1 MSESAAS
8 QRLASVQSHLQ
19 VAACASQEEP
29 RKKTPVES
37 MAEEREKATFDSREM
52 TYFLDGGEKFTKMRE
67 RFMMELERDPTF
79 RMYDMYD
86 VTKDEIRVRTM
97 EKFRTI
103 VHYVSAEPVPIFT
116 MRMQTISLIDP
127 GFWTRFGVHYGLFF
141 GALRGSATSAQF
153 SHWVSKGALA
163 LNGMVGCFAMTELG
177 HGSNVAGLETTAT
190 FDEAADQFVIHTPSV
205 TATKWWIG
213 GAAHTATHC
222 VVFAQL
228 MVRGKRYG
236 TKSFVVQLR
245 DTRTYTLMPGVN
257 IGDIGK
263 KMGRD
268 GIDNGWIQFT
278 NVRIPRTNMLMKHTK
293 VSRAGEVKEPPMA
306 QLTYGA
312 LIQGRVAMVVDSGNI
327 AKKAVTIAG
336 RYAAVRR
343 QFQSNPHDVQ
353 ETKLIDYAIHQY
365 RLMPLLAMAYA
376 FHFTGVETQKLYD
389 NLMDKL
395 ESTQPDD
402 AGLQDTLATLRETHA
417 TSAGLKA
424 FCTWST
430 LSAIEACRQT
440 LGGHGYSAYTGL
452 ATTYNDFAVH
462 CTWEGD
468 NTILT
473 LQSGRYLVSCYREA
487 LAGKVQPEGVDYLNH
502 LDTLLIQGCA
512 VKTNE
517 EILSFDIIQ
526 QAWGVVTANVVKKAG
541 DDFADSL
548 KQGMSPEAAYE
559 ECSQARLA
567 AAKIHSFGYVFR
579 RFAQAVNKAPEG
591 LRAVLTKVCL
601 LYGLYSIEQ
610 NSGFFLQ
617 YRYFTPSQMDYVR
630 AQVNVLCR
638 DVRQEYIPLIDA
650 FNYSDYMINSPFGAY
665 DGNVYEK
672 YFEQVKRQNPVG
684 QPHPYLPL
692 IQSLLRRDIEDDE
705 PLEED
710 EEDDE

>member
-1 MSESAAS
+1 MSESAS
-8 QRLASVQSHLQ
+8 QRLAFVQNHLQ
-19 VAACASQEEP
+19 MAACGAEEP
-29 RKKTPVES
+29 KKKTPVES
-37 MAEEREKATFDSREM
+37 MTEEREKATFDIREM
-52 TYFLDGGEKFTKMRE
+52 TYFLDGGEKNTKIRE
-67 RFMMELERDPTF
+67 KFMMELERDPTF

-141 GALRGSATSAQF
+141 GALRGSATSSQF

-190 FDEAADQFVIHTPSV
+190 FDEAADQFVIHTPTV

-228 MVRGKRYG
+228 IVRGKRYG

-245 DTRTYTLMPGVN
+245 DTHTYTLMPGVN

-343 QFQSNPHDVQ
+343 QFSSSPHDVQ

-389 NLMDKL
+389 HLMDKL
-395 ESTQPDD
+395 ESTQPND
-402 AGLQDTLATLRETHA
+402 ASMQEVLDTLKETHA

-430 LSAIEACRQT
+430 LNAIEACRQT

-487 LAGKVQPEGVDYLNH
+487 LAGKAQPEGVSYLNN
-502 LDTLLIQGCA
+502 LDSLLNLGCS
-512 VKTNE
+512 VKSNE
-517 EILSFDIIQ
+517 GILNFDIIQ
-526 QAWGVVTANVVKKAG
+526 EAWNVVTANVVKKAG
-541 DDFADSL
+541 DDFENSI
-548 KQGMSPEAAYE
+548 KQGLSPEAAYE

-567 AAKIHSFGYVFR
+567 AAKIHSFGYIFR
-579 RFAQAVNKAPEG
+579 RFAQAVKSAPEG
-591 LRAVLTKVCL
+591 LRPILTKVCF

-630 AQVNVLCR
+630 AQVNVYCR
-638 DVRQEYIPLIDA
+638 EVRQEYIPLIDA
-650 FNYSDYMINSPFGAY
+650 FNYSDYMINSPLGVY

-672 YFEQVKRQNPVG
+672 YFDQVKRQNPVG
-684 QPHPYLPL
+684 GEHPYLPL
-692 IQSLLRRDIEDDE
+692 IQSLLRRNIEDDE
-705 PLEED
+705 PLEDDEED
-710 EEDDE
+710 EE

>member
-1 MSESAAS
+1 
-8 QRLASVQSHLQ
+8 
-19 VAACASQEEP
+19 
-29 RKKTPVES
+29 
-37 MAEEREKATFDSREM
+37 
-52 TYFLDGGEKFTKMRE
+52 
-67 RFMMELERDPTF
+67 
-79 RMYDMYD
+79 
-86 VTKDEIRVRTM
+86 
-97 EKFRTI
+97 
-103 VHYVSAEPVPIFT
+103 
-116 MRMQTISLIDP
+116 TISLIDP

-141 GALRGSATSAQF
+141 GALRGSATSSQF

-190 FDEAADQFVIHTPSV
+190 FDEAADQFIIHTPTV

-228 MVRGKRYG
+228 IVRGKRYG

-245 DTRTYTLMPGVN
+245 DTHTYTLMPGVN

-278 NVRIPRTNMLMKHTK
+278 NVRVPRMNMLMKHTK

-343 QFQSNPHDVQ
+343 QFSSSPHDIQ

-389 NLMDKL
+389 HLMDKL
-395 ESTQPDD
+395 ESTQPND
-402 AGLQDTLATLRETHA
+402 ASMQEVLDTLKETHA

-430 LSAIEACRQT
+430 LNAIEACRQT

-487 LAGKVQPEGVDYLNH
+487 LAGKAQPEGVSYLNN
-502 LDTLLIQGCA
+502 LDSLLNLGCG
-512 VKTNE
+512 VKSNE
-517 EILSFDIIQ
+517 GILNFDIIQ
-526 QAWGVVTANVVKKAG
+526 EAWNVVTANVVKKAG
-541 DDFADSL
+541 DDFENSI
-548 KQGMSPEAAYE
+548 KQGLSPEAAYE
-559 ECSQARLA
+559 ECSQA
-567 AAKIHSFGYVFR
+567 
-579 RFAQAVNKAPEG
+579 
-591 LRAVLTKVCL
+591 
-601 LYGLYSIEQ
+601 
-610 NSGFFLQ
+610 
-617 YRYFTPSQMDYVR
+617 
-630 AQVNVLCR
+630 
-638 DVRQEYIPLIDA
+638 
-650 FNYSDYMINSPFGAY
+650 
-665 DGNVYEK
+665 
-672 YFEQVKRQNPVG
+672 
-684 QPHPYLPL
+684 
-692 IQSLLRRDIEDDE
+692 
-705 PLEED
+705 
-710 EEDDE
+710 

>member
-1 MSESAAS
+1 
-8 QRLASVQSHLQ
+8 
-19 VAACASQEEP
+19 
-29 RKKTPVES
+29 
-37 MAEEREKATFDSREM
+37 
-52 TYFLDGGEKFTKMRE
+52 
-67 RFMMELERDPTF
+67 
-79 RMYDMYD
+79 
-86 VTKDEIRVRTM
+86 
-97 EKFRTI
+97 
-103 VHYVSAEPVPIFT
+103 

-127 GFWTRFGVHYGLFF
+127 GFWTRFGVHFGLFF
-141 GALRGSATSAQF
+141 GALRGSATSSQF

-163 LNGMVGCFAMTELG
+163 LNGMIGCFAMTELG

-190 FDEAADQFVIHTPSV
+190 FDEASDQFLIHTPTI

-213 GAAHTATHC
+213 GAAHTATHT

-228 MVRGKRYG
+228 IIRGKRYG

-245 DTRTYTLMPGVN
+245 DPKTYTLMPGIN

-293 VSRAGEVKEPPMA
+293 VSRSGDVKEPPMA
-306 QLTYGA
+306 QFTYGA

-327 AKKAVTIAG
+327 SKKAVTIAG

-343 QFQSNPHDVQ
+343 QFSSSPHDVQ

-365 RLMPLLAMAYA
+365 RLMPLLAQAYA
-376 FHFTGVETQKLYD
+376 FHFTGVETNKLYD
-389 NLMDKL
+389 DLMDQL
-395 ESTQPDD
+395 EGSQPDD
-402 AGLQDTLATLRETHA
+402 AGLQDVIETLKETHA

-430 LSAIEACRQT
+430 LNAIEACRQT

-452 ATTYNDFAVH
+452 ASTYNDFAVH

-473 LQSGRYLVSCYREA
+473 LQSGRYLVNCYREA
-487 LAGKVQPEGVDYLNH
+487 LAGKTQPEGVSYLNH
-502 LDTLLIQGCA
+502 MDSLLNQGCA
-512 VKTNE
+512 VKNNE
-517 EILSFDIIQ
+517 EILTFDIIQ

-541 DDFADSL
+541 DDFEACL
-548 KQGMSPEAAYE
+548 KQGMNPEGAYE

-579 RFAQAVNKAPEG
+579 RFADAVKNAPEG
-591 LRAVLTKVCL
+591 LKAVLTKVCL

-610 NSGFFLQ
+610 NAGFFLQ

-630 AQVNVLCR
+630 AQVNVFCR
-638 DVRQEYIPLIDA
+638 EVRQEYIPLIDA
-650 FNYSDYMINSPFGAY
+650 FNYSDYMINSPLGVY

-672 YFEQVKRQNPVG
+672 YFDQVKRQNPVG
-684 QPHPYLPL
+684 REHPYLPMM
-692 IQSLLRRDIEDDE
+692 QTLLTRSIEDDE
-705 PLEED
+705 LL
-710 EEDDE
+710 EDDDDDDE

>member
-1 MSESAAS
+1 MSSDAA
-8 QRLASVQSHLQ
+8 QRLAFVQSHLQ
-19 VAACASQEEP
+19 VAACANKEEP
-29 RKKTPVES
+29 KKKTPQES
-37 MAEEREKATFDSREM
+37 MSEEREKATFDVREL
-52 TYFLDGGEKFTKMRE
+52 TYFLDGGEKFTKIRE
-67 RFMMELERDPTF
+67 KFMMELERDPTF

-86 VTKDEIRVRTM
+86 VTKDQIRERTM

-103 VHYVSAEPVPIFT
+103 VHYVSAEPLPIFT

-141 GALRGSATSAQF
+141 GALRGSATSSQF

-190 FDEAADQFVIHTPSV
+190 FDEASDQFIIHTPTI

-213 GAAHTATHC
+213 GAAHTATHT

-228 MVRGKRYG
+228 IVRGKRYG
-236 TKSFVVQLR
+236 TKSFIVQLR
-245 DTRTYTLMPGVN
+245 DTRTYVLMPGIN

-343 QFQSNPHDVQ
+343 QFQSSPHDVQ

-365 RLMPLLAMAYA
+365 RLMPLLAQAYA

-395 ESTQPDD
+395 ESTKPGD
-402 AGLQDTLATLRETHA
+402 ASMQDTLDTLKETHA

-430 LSAIEACRQT
+430 LNAIEACRQT

-487 LAGKVQPEGVDYLNH
+487 LAGKAQPEGVSYLNH
-502 LDTLLIQGCA
+502 LDTLLNLGCGA
-512 VKTNE
+512 KTNE
-517 EILSFDIIQ
+517 DILNFDIIQ
-526 QAWGVVTANVVKKAG
+526 EAWGVVTANVVKKAG
-541 DDFADSL
+541 DDFDVSL
-548 KQGMSPEAAYE
+548 KAGMSPEAAYE

-567 AAKIHSFGYVFR
+567 AAKIHSFGYIFR
-579 RFAQAVNKAPEG
+579 RFAQAVKAAPEG
-591 LRAVLTKVCL
+591 LRPILTKVCF

-610 NSGFFLQ
+610 NAGFFLQ
-617 YRYFTPSQMDYVR
+617 YRYFTPSQMDFVR
-630 AQVNVLCR
+630 SQVNVFCR
-638 DVRQEYIPLIDA
+638 EVRQEYIPLIDA
-650 FNYSDYMINSPFGAY
+650 FNYSDYMINSPLGVY

-672 YFEQVKRQNPVG
+672 YFDQVKRQNPVG
-684 QPHPYLPL
+684 GEHPYLPL

-705 PLEED
+705 PLEDDEED
-710 EEDDE
+710 EE

>member
-1 MSESAAS
+1 MSESAS
-8 QRLASVQSHLQ
+8 QRLAFVQNHLQ
-19 VAACASQEEP
+19 MAACAAEEP

-37 MAEEREKATFDSREM
+37 MTEEREKATFDVREM
-52 TYFLDGGEKFTKMRE
+52 TYFLDGGEKNTKIRE
-67 RFMMELERDPTF
+67 KFMMELERDPTF

-141 GALRGSATSAQF
+141 GALRGSATSSQF

-190 FDEAADQFVIHTPSV
+190 FDEAADQFVIHTPTV

-228 MVRGKRYG
+228 IVRGKRYG

-245 DTRTYTLMPGVN
+245 DTHTYTLMPGVN

-343 QFQSNPHDVQ
+343 QFSSSPHDVQ

-389 NLMDKL
+389 HLMDKL
-395 ESTQPDD
+395 ESTQPND
-402 AGLQDTLATLRETHA
+402 ASMQEVLDTLKETHA

-430 LSAIEACRQT
+430 LNAIEACRQT

-487 LAGKVQPEGVDYLNH
+487 LAGKAQPEGVSYLNN
-502 LDTLLIQGCA
+502 LDSLLNLGCG
-512 VKTNE
+512 VKSNE
-517 EILSFDIIQ
+517 GILNFDIIQ
-526 QAWGVVTANVVKKAG
+526 EAWNVVTANVVKKAG
-541 DDFADSL
+541 DDFENSI
-548 KQGMSPEAAYE
+548 KQGLSPEAAYE

-567 AAKIHSFGYVFR
+567 AAKIHSFGYIFR
-579 RFAQAVNKAPEG
+579 RFAQAVKSAPEG
-591 LRAVLTKVCL
+591 LRPILAKVCF

-630 AQVNVLCR
+630 AQVNVYCR
-638 DVRQEYIPLIDA
+638 EVRQEYIPLIDA
-650 FNYSDYMINSPFGAY
+650 FNYSDYMINSPLGVY

-672 YFEQVKRQNPVG
+672 YFDQVKRQNPVG
-684 QPHPYLPL
+684 GEHPYLPL
-692 IQSLLRRDIEDDE
+692 IQSLLRRNIEDDE
-705 PLEED
+705 PLEDDEED
-710 EEDDE
+710 EE

>member
-1 MSESAAS
+1 MSSDAA
-8 QRLASVQSHLQ
+8 QRLAFVQSHLQ
-19 VAACASQEEP
+19 VAACANKEEP
-29 RKKTPVES
+29 KKKTPQES
-37 MAEEREKATFDSREM
+37 MSEEREKATFDVREL
-52 TYFLDGGEKFTKMRE
+52 TYFLDGGEKFTKIRE
-67 RFMMELERDPTF
+67 KFMMELERDPTF

-86 VTKDEIRVRTM
+86 VTKDQIRERTM

-190 FDEAADQFVIHTPSV
+190 FDEASDQFIIHTPTI

-213 GAAHTATHC
+213 GAAHTATHT

-228 MVRGKRYG
+228 IVRGKRYG

-245 DTRTYTLMPGVN
+245 DTRTYTLMPGIN

-343 QFQSNPHDVQ
+343 QFQSSPHD
-353 ETKLIDYAIHQY
+353 
-365 RLMPLLAMAYA
+365 AYA

-395 ESTQPDD
+395 ESTQPGD
-402 AGLQDTLATLRETHA
+402 ASMQDTLDTLKETHA

-430 LSAIEACRQT
+430 LNAIEACRQT

-487 LAGKVQPEGVDYLNH
+487 LAGKAQPEGVSYLNH
-502 LDTLLIQGCA
+502 LDTLLNLGCGA
-512 VKTNE
+512 KTNE
-517 EILSFDIIQ
+517 DILNFDIIQ
-526 QAWGVVTANVVKKAG
+526 EAWGVVTANVVKKAG
-541 DDFADSL
+541 DDFEVSL
-548 KQGMSPEAAYE
+548 KAGMSPEAAYE

-567 AAKIHSFGYVFR
+567 AAKIHSFGYIFR
-579 RFAQAVNKAPEG
+579 RFAQAVKSAPEG
-591 LRAVLTKVCL
+591 LRPILTKVCF

-610 NSGFFLQ
+610 NAGFFLQ
-617 YRYFTPSQMDYVR
+617 YRYFTPSQMDFVR
-630 AQVNVLCR
+630 AQVNVFCR
-638 DVRQEYIPLIDA
+638 EVRQEYIPLIDA
-650 FNYSDYMINSPFGAY
+650 FNYSDYMINSPLGVY

-672 YFEQVKRQNPVG
+672 YFDQVKRQNPVG
-684 QPHPYLPL
+684 GEHPYLPL

-705 PLEED
+705 PLEDDEED
-710 EEDDE
+710 EE

>member
-1 MSESAAS
+1 MSESS
-8 QRLASVQSHLQ
+8 QRLGSVWNHLQ
-19 VAACASQEEP
+19 VAPCAAEEDP
-29 RKKTPVES
+29 KVKSPIES
-37 MAEEREKATFDSREM
+37 MSEERQKVTFNVREL
-52 TYFLDGGEKFTKMRE
+52 TYFLDGGEKFTKIRE
-67 RFMMELERDPTF
+67 KFMMELERDPTF
-79 RMYDMYD
+79 RMHDIYDL
-86 VTKDEIRVRTM
+86 TKDEIRERTL

-103 VHYVSAEPVPIFT
+103 VHYVSSEPVPIFT
-116 MRMQTISLIDP
+116 LRMQTISLIDP

-141 GALRGSATSAQF
+141 GALRGSATSSQF
-153 SHWVSKGALA
+153 SHWVATKGALA
-163 LNGMVGCFAMTELG
+163 MNGMVGCFAMTELG

-190 FDEAADQFVIHTPSV
+190 FDEASDQFIIHTPSI

-228 MVRGKRYG
+228 IVRGKRYG
-236 TKSFVVQLR
+236 VKSFVVQLR
-245 DTRTYTLMPGVN
+245 DTHTYTLMPGVN

-293 VSRAGEVKEPPMA
+293 VSRAGDVKEPPMA

-312 LIQGRVAMVVDSGNI
+312 LIQGRVAMVVDSGNV
-327 AKKAVTIAG
+327 AKKAVAIAG

-343 QFQSNPHDVQ
+343 QFSSNPHDAQ

-376 FHFTGVETQKLYD
+376 FHFTGVETNKLYEE
-389 NLMDKL
+389 LMDKL

-402 AGLQDTLATLRETHA
+402 PTMGEVIETLKETHA

-424 FCTWST
+424 FCTWGT
-430 LSAIEACRQT
+430 LNAIEACRQT

-473 LQSGRYLVSCYREA
+473 LQLGRYL
-487 LAGKVQPEGVDYLNH
+487 
-502 LDTLLIQGCA
+502 GCA
-512 VKTNE
+512 VKSNE
-517 EILSFDIIQ
+517 GILSFDVIQ
-526 QAWGVVTANVVKKAG
+526 EAWGVVTANVVKKAG
-541 DDFADSL
+541 DDFNESL
-548 KQGMSPEAAYE
+548 KQGVSPETAYE
-559 ECSQARLA
+559 DCSQARLA

-579 RFAQAVNKAPEG
+579 RFAQAVKSAPEG
-591 LRAVLTKVCL
+591 LRPILTKVCL

-630 AQVNVLCR
+630 AQVNTLCR
-638 DVRQEYIPLIDA
+638 DVRQEYIALIDA
-650 FNYSDYMINSPFGAY
+650 FNYSDYVINSPLGVY
-665 DGNVYEK
+665 DGNIYEK

-684 QPHPYLPL
+684 RAHPYLPL
-692 IQSLLRRDIEDDE
+692 IQSLLGRNIEDDE
-705 PLEED
+705 PLED
-710 EEDDE
+710 DDDDDE

>member
-1 MSESAAS
+1 MSESAS
-8 QRLASVQSHLQ
+8 QRLAFVQNHLQ
-19 VAACASQEEP
+19 MAACAAEEP
-29 RKKTPVES
+29 KKKTPVES
-37 MAEEREKATFDSREM
+37 MTEEREKATFDIREM
-52 TYFLDGGEKFTKMRE
+52 TYFLDGGEKSTKIRE
-67 RFMMELERDPTF
+67 KFMMELERDPTF

-103 VHYVSAEPVPIFT
+103 VHYVSSEPVPIFT

-141 GALRGSATSAQF
+141 GALRGSATSSQF

-190 FDEAADQFVIHTPSV
+190 FDEAADQFIIHTPTV

-228 MVRGKRYG
+228 IVRGKRYG

-245 DTRTYTLMPGVN
+245 DTHTYTLMPGVN

-278 NVRIPRTNMLMKHTK
+278 NVRIPRMNMLMKHTK

-343 QFQSNPHDVQ
+343 QFSSSPHDIQ

-389 NLMDKL
+389 HLMDKL
-395 ESTQPDD
+395 ESTQPND
-402 AGLQDTLATLRETHA
+402 ASMQEVLDTLKETHA

-430 LSAIEACRQT
+430 LNAIEACRQT

-487 LAGKVQPEGVDYLNH
+487 LAGKAQPEGVSYLNN
-502 LDTLLIQGCA
+502 LDSLLNLGCG
-512 VKTNE
+512 VKSNE
-517 EILSFDIIQ
+517 GILNFDIIQ
-526 QAWGVVTANVVKKAG
+526 EAWNVVTANVVKKAG
-541 DDFADSL
+541 DDFENSI
-548 KQGMSPEAAYE
+548 KQGLSPEAAYE

-567 AAKIHSFGYVFR
+567 AAKIHSFGYIFR
-579 RFAQAVNKAPEG
+579 RFAQAVKSAPEG
-591 LRAVLTKVCL
+591 LRPILTKVCF
-601 LYGLYSIEQ
+601 LYGLYSVEQ

-630 AQVNVLCR
+630 AQVNVFCR
-638 DVRQEYIPLIDA
+638 EVRQEYIPLIDA
-650 FNYSDYMINSPFGAY
+650 FNYSDYMINSPLGVY

-672 YFEQVKRQNPVG
+672 YFDQVKRQNPVG
-684 QPHPYLPL
+684 GEHPYLPL
-692 IQSLLRRDIEDDE
+692 IQSLLRRNIEDDE
-705 PLEED
+705 PLEDD

>member
-8 QRLASVQSHLQ
+8 QRLAFVQNHLQ
-19 VAACASQEEP
+19 VAACANQEEP

-37 MAEEREKATFDSREM
+37 MNEEREKATFDVREL
-52 TYFLDGGEKFTKMRE
+52 TYFLDGGEKYTKIRE
-67 RFMMELERDPTF
+67 KFMMELERDPTF

-141 GALRGSATSAQF
+141 GALRGSATSSQF

-190 FDEAADQFVIHTPSV
+190 FDEASDQFIIHTPSV

-213 GAAHTATHC
+213 GAAHTATHTVC
-222 VVFAQL
+222 FAQL
-228 MVRGKRYG
+228 IVRGKRYG

-245 DTRTYTLMPGVN
+245 DTRTYTLMPGIN

-327 AKKAVTIAG
+327 GKKAVTIAG

-343 QFQSNPHDVQ
+343 QFSSSPHDVQ

-365 RLMPLLAMAYA
+365 RLMPLLAQAYA

-389 NLMDKL
+389 DLMDKL
-395 ESTQPDD
+395 ESTQPGD
-402 AGLQDTLATLRETHA
+402 ASMQDTLDTLKETHA

-430 LSAIEACRQT
+430 LNAIEACRQT

-452 ATTYNDFAVH
+452 ATMYNDFAVH

-473 LQSGRYLVSCYREA
+473 LQSGRYLISCYREA
-487 LAGKVQPEGVDYLNH
+487 LAGKTQPEGVDYLNH
-502 LDTLLIQGCA
+502 LDTLLTQGCA

-517 EILSFDIIQ
+517 EILNFDIIQ

-541 DDFADSL
+541 DDFDASL
-548 KQGMSPEAAYE
+548 KQGMNPETAYE

-579 RFAQAVNKAPEG
+579 RFAQAVKSAPEG
-591 LRAVLTKVCL
+591 LRPILAKVCF

-610 NSGFFLQ
+610 NAGFFLQ
-617 YRYFTPSQMDYVR
+617 YRYFTPSQMDFVR
-630 AQVNVLCR
+630 AQVNVYCR
-638 DVRQEYIPLIDA
+638 EVRQEYIPLIDA
-650 FNYSDYMINSPFGAY
+650 FNYSDYMINSPLGVY

-672 YFEQVKRQNPVG
+672 YFDQVKRQNPVG
-684 QPHPYLPL
+684 GPHPYLPL

-705 PLEED
+705 PLED
-710 EEDDE
+710 DDEDDE

>member
-19 VAACASQEEP
+19 VAACANKEEP

-37 MAEEREKATFDSREM
+37 MTEEREKATFDIKEL
-52 TYFLDGGEKFTKMRE
+52 TYFLDGGEKNTKIRE
-67 RFMMELERDPTF
+67 KFMMELERDPTF

-190 FDEAADQFVIHTPSV
+190 FDEASDQFIIHTPTI

-213 GAAHTATHC
+213 GAAHTATHTVC
-222 VVFAQL
+222 FAQL
-228 MVRGKRYG
+228 IVRGKRYG

-245 DTRTYTLMPGVN
+245 DTRTYTLMPGIN

-343 QFQSNPHDVQ
+343 QFQSSPHDVQ

-365 RLMPLLAMAYA
+365 RLMPILAQAYA

-389 NLMDKL
+389 KLMDKL
-395 ESTQPDD
+395 ESTQPGD
-402 AGLQDTLATLRETHA
+402 ASMQDTLDTLKETHA

-430 LSAIEACRQT
+430 LNAIEACRQT

-487 LAGKVQPEGVDYLNH
+487 LAGKAQPEGVDYLNH
-502 LDTLLIQGCA
+502 LDTLLNQGCA
-512 VKTNE
+512 AKTNE
-517 EILSFDIIQ
+517 DILDFDVIQ

-541 DDFADSL
+541 DDFEASL
-548 KQGMSPEAAYE
+548 KSGMSPEAAYE

-567 AAKIHSFGYVFR
+567 AAKIHSFGYIFR
-579 RFAQAVNKAPEG
+579 RFAQAVKSAPEG
-591 LRAVLTKVCL
+591 LRAILTKVCF

-610 NSGFFLQ
+610 NAGFFLQ

-630 AQVNVLCR
+630 AQVNVFCR
-638 DVRQEYIPLIDA
+638 EVRQEYIPLIDA
-650 FNYSDYMINSPFGAY
+650 FNYSDYMINSPLGVY

-672 YFEQVKRQNPVG
+672 YFDQVKRQNPVG
-684 QPHPYLPL
+684 GEHPYLPL

-705 PLEED
+705 PLED
-710 EEDDE
+710 DEDDEE

>member
-1 MSESAAS
+1 MSESAS
-8 QRLASVQSHLQ
+8 QRLAFVQNHLQ
-19 VAACASQEEP
+19 MAACAAEEP
-29 RKKTPVES
+29 KKKTPVES
-37 MAEEREKATFDSREM
+37 MTEEREKATFDIREM
-52 TYFLDGGEKFTKMRE
+52 TYFLDGGEKNTKIRE
-67 RFMMELERDPTF
+67 KFMMELERDPTF

-141 GALRGSATSAQF
+141 GALRGSATSSQF

-190 FDEAADQFVIHTPSV
+190 FDEAADQFIIHTPTV

-228 MVRGKRYG
+228 IVRGKRYG

-245 DTRTYTLMPGVN
+245 DTHTYTLMPGVN

-278 NVRIPRTNMLMKHTK
+278 NVRVPRMNMLMKHTK

-336 RYAAVRR
+336 RYAA
-343 QFQSNPHDVQ
+343 
-353 ETKLIDYAIHQY
+353 Y

-389 NLMDKL
+389 HLMDKL
-395 ESTQPDD
+395 ESTQPND
-402 AGLQDTLATLRETHA
+402 ASMQEVLDTLKETHA

-430 LSAIEACRQT
+430 LNAIEACRQT

-487 LAGKVQPEGVDYLNH
+487 LAGKAQPEGVSYLNN
-502 LDTLLIQGCA
+502 LDSLLNLGCG
-512 VKTNE
+512 VKSNE
-517 EILSFDIIQ
+517 GILNFDIIQ
-526 QAWGVVTANVVKKAG
+526 EAWNVVTANVVKKAG
-541 DDFADSL
+541 DDFENSI
-548 KQGMSPEAAYE
+548 KQGLSPEAAYE

-567 AAKIHSFGYVFR
+567 AAKIHSFGYIFR
-579 RFAQAVNKAPEG
+579 RFAQAVKSAPEG
-591 LRAVLTKVCL
+591 LRPILTKVCF

-630 AQVNVLCR
+630 AQVNVFCR
-638 DVRQEYIPLIDA
+638 EVRQEYIPLIDA
-650 FNYSDYMINSPFGAY
+650 FNYTDYMINSPLGVY

-672 YFEQVKRQNPVG
+672 YFDQVKRQNPVG
-684 QPHPYLPL
+684 GEHPYLPL
-692 IQSLLRRDIEDDE
+692 IQSLLRRNIEDDE
-705 PLEED
+705 PLEDD

>member
-1 MSESAAS
+1 MSESSAP
-8 QRLASVQSHLQ
+8 QRLASVQNHLQ
-19 VAACASQEEP
+19 IDACSNEEP
-29 RKKTPVES
+29 RRKTPIES
-37 MAEEREKATFDSREM
+37 MAEERVKASFNVRDL
-52 TYFLDGGEKFTKMRE
+52 TYYLDGGEKSTKIRE
-67 RFMMELERDPTF
+67 KFMMELERDPTF

-86 VTKDEIRVRTM
+86 VTKDEIRERTM

-103 VHYVSAEPVPIFT
+103 VHYVSAEPVSVFT

-177 HGSNVAGLETTAT
+177 HGSN
-190 FDEAADQFVIHTPSV
+190 
-205 TATKWWIG
+205 
-213 GAAHTATHC
+213 
-222 VVFAQL
+222 
-228 MVRGKRYG
+228 
-236 TKSFVVQLR
+236 LR

-293 VSRAGEVKEPPMA
+293 ISRAGEVKEPPMA

-343 QFQSNPHDVQ
+343 QFSSNPHDVQ

-365 RLMPLLAMAYA
+365 RLMPILAMAYA

-389 NLMDKL
+389 TLMDKL

-402 AGLQDTLATLRETHA
+402 AGLQDTLETLKETHA

-430 LSAIEACRQT
+430 LNAIEACRQT

-473 LQSGRYLVSCYREA
+473 LQLGRYLVSCYREA
-487 LAGKVQPEGVDYLNH
+487 LNGKAQPEGVDYLNH
-502 LDTLLIQGCA
+502 LNTLLTQGCA

-517 EILSFDIIQ
+517 GILDFDIIQ

-541 DDFADSL
+541 DDFNECL
-548 KQGMSPEAAYE
+548 KGGMNPEVAYE
-559 ECSQARLA
+559 ECSQSRLA

-579 RFAQAVNKAPEG
+579 RFVQAVKSAPDG
-591 LRAVLTKVCL
+591 LRPVLTKVCF

-610 NSGFFLQ
+610 NAGFFLQ

-638 DVRQEYIPLIDA
+638 EVRQEYIPLIDA
-650 FNYSDYMINSPFGAY
+650 FNYTDYMINSPLGVY

-672 YFEQVKRQNPVG
+672 YFDHVKRQNPVG

-692 IQSLLRRDIEDDE
+692 IQSLLRREIEDDE
-705 PLEED
+705 PLED
-710 EEDDE
+710 DDEDDE

>member
-1 MSESAAS
+1 MSESAS
-8 QRLASVQSHLQ
+8 QRLAFVQNHLQ
-19 VAACASQEEP
+19 MAACAAEEP
-29 RKKTPVES
+29 KKKTPVES
-37 MAEEREKATFDSREM
+37 MTEEREKATFDIREM
-52 TYFLDGGEKFTKMRE
+52 TYFLDGGEKNTKIRE
-67 RFMMELERDPTF
+67 KFMMELERDPTF

-141 GALRGSATSAQF
+141 GALRGSATSSQF

-190 FDEAADQFVIHTPSV
+190 FDEAADQFVIHTPTV

-228 MVRGKRYG
+228 IVRGKRYG

-245 DTRTYTLMPGVN
+245 DTYTYTLMPGVN

-343 QFQSNPHDVQ
+343 QFSSSPHDIQ

-389 NLMDKL
+389 HLMDKL
-395 ESTQPDD
+395 ESTQPND
-402 AGLQDTLATLRETHA
+402 ASMQEVLDTLKETHA

-430 LSAIEACRQT
+430 LNAIEACRQT

-487 LAGKVQPEGVDYLNH
+487 LAGKAQPEGVSYLNH
-502 LDTLLIQGCA
+502 LDSLLNLGCG
-512 VKTNE
+512 VKSNE
-517 EILSFDIIQ
+517 GILNFDIIQ
-526 QAWGVVTANVVKKAG
+526 EAWNVVTANVVKKAG
-541 DDFADSL
+541 DDFENSI
-548 KQGMSPEAAYE
+548 KQGLSPETAYE

-567 AAKIHSFGYVFR
+567 AAKIHSFGYIFR
-579 RFAQAVNKAPEG
+579 RFAQAVKSAPEG
-591 LRAVLTKVCL
+591 LRPILTKVCF

-630 AQVNVLCR
+630 AQVNVFCR
-638 DVRQEYIPLIDA
+638 EVRQEYIPLIDA
-650 FNYSDYMINSPFGAY
+650 FNYSDYMINSPLGVY

-672 YFEQVKRQNPVG
+672 YFDQVKRQNPVG
-684 QPHPYLPL
+684 GEHPYLPL
-692 IQSLLRRDIEDDE
+692 IQSLLRRNIEDDE
-705 PLEED
+705 PLEDDEED
-710 EEDDE
+710 EE

>member
-1 MSESAAS
+1 MATSSS
-8 QRLASVQSHLQ
+8 RLTAVQSHLQ
-19 VAACASQEEP
+19 LSACAAEEP
-29 RKKTPVES
+29 KIKTPVES
-37 MAEEREKATFDSREM
+37 MAEERVKATFNVREL
-52 TYFLDGGEKFTKMRE
+52 TYFLDGGEKFTKIRE
-67 RFMMELERDPTF
+67 KFMMELERDPTF
-79 RMYDMYD
+79 RMHDMYD
-86 VTKDEIRVRTM
+86 VTKDQIRQRTM

-190 FDEAADQFVIHTPSV
+190 FDEAADQFIIHTPTV

-213 GAAHTATHC
+213 GAAHTATHT

-228 MVRGKRYG
+228 IVRGKRYG

-245 DTRTYTLMPGVN
+245 DTHTYTLMPG
-257 IGDIGK
+257 
-263 KMGRD
+263 
-268 GIDNGWIQFT
+268 
-278 NVRIPRTNMLMKHTK
+278 HTK

-343 QFQSNPHDVQ
+343 QFSSNPHDVQ

-376 FHFTGVETQKLYD
+376 FHFTGVETNKLYD
-389 NLMDKL
+389 ELMDKL

-402 AGLQDTLATLRETHA
+402 DTMQEVIDTLKETHA

-430 LSAIEACRQT
+430 LNAIEACRQT

-487 LAGKVQPEGVDYLNH
+487 LEGKTQPEGVSYLNH
-502 LDTLLIQGCA
+502 LNTLLNLGCG

-517 EILSFDIIQ
+517 GILSFDVIQ
-526 QAWGVVTANVVKKAG
+526 EAWNVVTANVVKKAG
-541 DDFADSL
+541 DDFETSV
-548 KQGMSPEAAYE
+548 KQGLSPEAAYE

-579 RFAQAVNKAPEG
+579 RFAQAVKSAPEG
-591 LRAVLTKVCL
+591 LRPILTKVCL

-630 AQVNVLCR
+630 SQVNVFCR
-638 DVRQEYIPLIDA
+638 EVRQEYIPLIDA
-650 FNYSDYMINSPFGAY
+650 FNYSDYMINSPLGVY
-665 DGNVYEK
+665 DGNIYEK
-672 YFEQVKRQNPVG
+672 YFDQVKRQNPVG
-684 QPHPYLPL
+684 GEHPYLPL
-692 IQSLLRRDIEDDE
+692 IQSLLRRNIEDDE
-705 PLEED
+705 PLEDED
-710 EEDDE
+710 EDDE

>member
-1 MSESAAS
+1 MSDSAAS
-8 QRLASVQSHLQ
+8 RLATVQNHMHIN
-19 VAACASQEEP
+19 ACSAVEEP
-29 RKKTPVES
+29 KKKTPQES
-37 MAEEREKATFDSREM
+37 MSEERVKATFPVREL
-52 TYFLDGGEKFTKMRE
+52 TYFLDGGEKFTKIRE
-67 RFMMELERDPTF
+67 KFMMELERDPTF

-86 VTKDEIRVRTM
+86 LTKDELRERTM

-116 MRMQTISLIDP
+116 MRMQTISMIDP

-141 GALRGSATSAQF
+141 GALRGSATSSQF

-190 FDEAADQFVIHTPSV
+190 FDEASDQFIIHTPSV

-213 GAAHTATHC
+213 GAAHSATHC
-222 VVFAQL
+222 VCFAQL
-228 MVRGKRYG
+228 IVRGKRYG
-236 TKSFVVQLR
+236 VKSFVVQLR
-245 DTRTYTLMPGVN
+245 DPKTYTLMPGVN

-343 QFQSNPHDVQ
+343 QFSSNPHDAQ

-389 NLMDKL
+389 TLMDKL
-395 ESTQPDD
+395 ESTQPGD
-402 AGLQDTLATLRETHA
+402 AAMAEVLDTLKETHA

-430 LSAIEACRQT
+430 LNAIEACRQT

-487 LAGKVQPEGVDYLNH
+487 MAGKTQPEGVSYLNDLH
-502 LDTLLIQGCA
+502 RLLNQGCS

-517 EILSFDIIQ
+517 EILSFDVIQ
-526 QAWGVVTANVVKKAG
+526 EAWNVVTANVVKKAG
-541 DDFADSL
+541 EDFEASL
-548 KQGMSPEAAYE
+548 KAGMNPEAAYE

-567 AAKIHSFGYVFR
+567 AAKIHSYGYIFR
-579 RFAQAVNKAPEG
+579 RFAQAVKGAPAN
-591 LRAVLTKVCL
+591 LQTILTKVCL

-610 NSGFFLQ
+610 NAGFFLQ

-630 AQVNVLCR
+630 SQVNAYCR
-638 DVRQEYIPLIDA
+638 LVREEYIPLIDA
-650 FNYSDYMINSPFGAY
+650 FNVTDYMINSPLGVY
-665 DGNVYEK
+665 DGNIYEK
-672 YFEQVKRQNPVG
+672 YFEHVKRQNPVG
-684 QPHPYLPL
+684 QPHPYLPM
-692 IQSLLRRDIEDDE
+692 IQSLLTRNVEDDE
-705 PLEED
+705 PLED
-710 EEDDE
+710 DDEDDE

>member
-1 MSESAAS
+1 MSESAS
-8 QRLASVQSHLQ
+8 QRLAFVQNHLQ
-19 VAACASQEEP
+19 MAACAAEEP
-29 RKKTPVES
+29 KKKSPVES
-37 MAEEREKATFDSREM
+37 MTEEREKATFDVREM
-52 TYFLDGGEKFTKMRE
+52 TYFLDGGEKNTKIRE
-67 RFMMELERDPTF
+67 KFMMELERDPTF

-141 GALRGSATSAQF
+141 GALRGSATSSQF

-190 FDEAADQFVIHTPSV
+190 FDEASDQFIIHTPSV

-222 VVFAQL
+222 VCFAQL
-228 MVRGKRYG
+228 IVRGKRYG

-245 DTRTYTLMPGVN
+245 DTHTYTLMPGVN

-343 QFQSNPHDVQ
+343 QFSSSPHDVQ

-389 NLMDKL
+389 HLMDKL
-395 ESTQPDD
+395 ESTQPND
-402 AGLQDTLATLRETHA
+402 ASMQEVLDTLKETHA

-430 LSAIEACRQT
+430 LNAIEACRQT

-487 LAGKVQPEGVDYLNH
+487 LAGKTQPEGVSYLNN
-502 LDTLLIQGCA
+502 LASLLNLGCA
-512 VKTNE
+512 VKSNE
-517 EILSFDIIQ
+517 DILSFDIIQ
-526 QAWGVVTANVVKKAG
+526 EAWNVVTANVVKKAG
-541 DDFADSL
+541 DDFENSI
-548 KQGMSPEAAYE
+548 KQGLSPEAAYE

-567 AAKIHSFGYVFR
+567 AAKIHSFGYIFR
-579 RFAQAVNKAPEG
+579 RFAQAVKSAPEG
-591 LRAVLTKVCL
+591 LRPILTKVCF

-617 YRYFTPSQMDYVR
+617 YRYFTPSQMDFVR
-630 AQVNVLCR
+630 AQVNVFCR
-638 DVRQEYIPLIDA
+638 EVRQEYIPLIDA
-650 FNYSDYMINSPFGAY
+650 FNYTDYMINSPLGVY

-684 QPHPYLPL
+684 GEHPYLPL
-692 IQSLLRRDIEDDE
+692 IQSLLRRNIEDDE
-705 PLEED
+705 PLEDDEED
-710 EEDDE
+710 EE

>member
-1 MSESAAS
+1 MSSDAA
-8 QRLASVQSHLQ
+8 QRLAFVQSHLQ
-19 VAACASQEEP
+19 VAACANKEEP
-29 RKKTPVES
+29 KKKTPQES
-37 MAEEREKATFDSREM
+37 MSEEREKATFDVREL
-52 TYFLDGGEKFTKMRE
+52 TYFLDGGEKFTKIRE
-67 RFMMELERDPTF
+67 KFMMELERDPTF

-86 VTKDEIRVRTM
+86 VTKDQIRERTM

-103 VHYVSAEPVPIFT
+103 VHYVSAEPLPIFT

-141 GALRGSATSAQF
+141 GALRGSATSSQF

-190 FDEAADQFVIHTPSV
+190 FDEASDQFIIHTPTI

-213 GAAHTATHC
+213 GAAHTATHT

-228 MVRGKRYG
+228 IVRGKRYG
-236 TKSFVVQLR
+236 TKSFIVQLR
-245 DTRTYTLMPGVN
+245 DTRTYVLMPGIN

-343 QFQSNPHDVQ
+343 QFQSSPHDVQ

-365 RLMPLLAMAYA
+365 RLMPLLAQAYA

-395 ESTQPDD
+395 ESTKPGD
-402 AGLQDTLATLRETHA
+402 ASMQDTLDTLKETHA

-430 LSAIEACRQT
+430 LNAIEACRQT

-487 LAGKVQPEGVDYLNH
+487 LAGKTQPEGVSYLNH
-502 LDTLLIQGCA
+502 LDTLLNLGCGA
-512 VKTNE
+512 KTNDD
-517 EILSFDIIQ
+517 ILNFDIIQ
-526 QAWGVVTANVVKKAG
+526 EAWGVVTANVVKKAG
-541 DDFADSL
+541 DDFDASL
-548 KQGMSPEAAYE
+548 KAGMSPEAAYE

-567 AAKIHSFGYVFR
+567 AAKIHSFGYIFR
-579 RFAQAVNKAPEG
+579 RFAQAVKAAPEG
-591 LRAVLTKVCL
+591 LRAILTKVCF

-610 NSGFFLQ
+610 NAGFFLQ
-617 YRYFTPSQMDYVR
+617 YRYFTPSQMDFVR
-630 AQVNVLCR
+630 SQVNVFCR
-638 DVRQEYIPLIDA
+638 EVRQEYIPLIDA
-650 FNYSDYMINSPFGAY
+650 FNYSDYMINSPLGVY

-672 YFEQVKRQNPVG
+672 YFDQVKRQNPVG
-684 QPHPYLPL
+684 GEHPYLPL

-705 PLEED
+705 PLEDDEED
-710 EEDDE
+710 EE

>member
-1 MSESAAS
+1 MSESAS
-8 QRLASVQSHLQ
+8 QRLAFVQNHLQ
-19 VAACASQEEP
+19 MAACAAEEP
-29 RKKTPVES
+29 KKKSPVES
-37 MAEEREKATFDSREM
+37 MTEEREKATFDVREM
-52 TYFLDGGEKFTKMRE
+52 TYFLDGGEKNTKIRE
-67 RFMMELERDPTF
+67 KFMMELERDPTF

-97 EKFRTI
+97 EK
-103 VHYVSAEPVPIFT
+103 
-116 MRMQTISLIDP
+116 
-127 GFWTRFGVHYGLFF
+127 
-141 GALRGSATSAQF
+141 F

-190 FDEAADQFVIHTPSV
+190 FDEASDQFIIHTPSV

-222 VVFAQL
+222 VCFAQL
-228 MVRGKRYG
+228 IVRGKRYG

-245 DTRTYTLMPGVN
+245 DTHTYTLMPGVN

-343 QFQSNPHDVQ
+343 QFSSSPHDVQ

-389 NLMDKL
+389 HLMDKL
-395 ESTQPDD
+395 ESTQPND
-402 AGLQDTLATLRETHA
+402 ASMQEVLDTLKETHA

-430 LSAIEACRQT
+430 LNAIEACRQT

-487 LAGKVQPEGVDYLNH
+487 LAGKTQPEGVSYLNN
-502 LDTLLIQGCA
+502 LASLLNLGCA
-512 VKTNE
+512 VKNNE
-517 EILSFDIIQ
+517 GILNFDIIQ
-526 QAWGVVTANVVKKAG
+526 EAWNVVTANVVKKAG
-541 DDFADSL
+541 DDFENSI
-548 KQGMSPEAAYE
+548 KQGLSPEAAYE

-567 AAKIHSFGYVFR
+567 AAKIHSFGYIFR
-579 RFAQAVNKAPEG
+579 RFAQAVKSAPEG
-591 LRAVLTKVCL
+591 LRPILTKVCF

-617 YRYFTPSQMDYVR
+617 YRYFTPSQMDFVR
-630 AQVNVLCR
+630 AQVNVFCR
-638 DVRQEYIPLIDA
+638 EVRQEYIPLIDA
-650 FNYSDYMINSPFGAY
+650 FNYTDYMINSPLGVY

-684 QPHPYLPL
+684 GEHPYLPL
-692 IQSLLRRDIEDDE
+692 IQSLLRRNIEDDE
-705 PLEED
+705 PLEDDEED
-710 EEDDE
+710 EE

>member
-1 MSESAAS
+1 MSSDAA
-8 QRLASVQSHLQ
+8 QRLAFVQSHLQ
-19 VAACASQEEP
+19 VAACANNEEP
-29 RKKTPVES
+29 KKKTPQES
-37 MAEEREKATFDSREM
+37 MSEEREKATFDVREL
-52 TYFLDGGEKFTKMRE
+52 TYFLDGGEKFTKIRE
-67 RFMMELERDPTF
+67 KFMMELERDPTF

-86 VTKDEIRVRTM
+86 VTKDQIRERTM

-103 VHYVSAEPVPIFT
+103 VHYVSAEPLPIFT

-141 GALRGSATSAQF
+141 GALRGSATSSQF

-190 FDEAADQFVIHTPSV
+190 FDEASDQFIIHTPTI

-213 GAAHTATHC
+213 GAAHTATHT

-228 MVRGKRYG
+228 IVRGKRYG
-236 TKSFVVQLR
+236 TKSFIVQLR
-245 DTRTYTLMPGVN
+245 DTRTYVLMPGIN

-343 QFQSNPHDVQ
+343 QFQSSPHDVQ

-365 RLMPLLAMAYA
+365 RLMPLLAQAYA

-395 ESTQPDD
+395 ESTKPGD
-402 AGLQDTLATLRETHA
+402 ASMQDTLDTLKETHA

-487 LAGKVQPEGVDYLNH
+487 LAGKAQPEGVSYLNH
-502 LDTLLIQGCA
+502 LDTLLNLGCGA
-512 VKTNE
+512 KTNE
-517 EILSFDIIQ
+517 DILNFDIIQ
-526 QAWGVVTANVVKKAG
+526 EAWGVVTANVVKKAG
-541 DDFADSL
+541 DDFEVSL
-548 KQGMSPEAAYE
+548 KAGMSPEAAYE

-567 AAKIHSFGYVFR
+567 AAKIHSFGYIFR
-579 RFAQAVNKAPEG
+579 RFAQAVKAAPEG
-591 LRAVLTKVCL
+591 LRPILAKVCF

-610 NSGFFLQ
+610 NAGFFLQ
-617 YRYFTPSQMDYVR
+617 YRYFTPSQMDFVR
-630 AQVNVLCR
+630 SQVNVFCR
-638 DVRQEYIPLIDA
+638 EVREEYIPLIDA
-650 FNYSDYMINSPFGAY
+650 FNYSDYMINSPLGVY

-672 YFEQVKRQNPVG
+672 YFDQVKRQNPVG
-684 QPHPYLPL
+684 GEHPYLPL
-692 IQSLLRRDIEDDE
+692 IQSLLRREIEDDE
-705 PLEED
+705 PLEDDEED
-710 EEDDE
+710 EE

>member
-8 QRLASVQSHLQ
+8 QRLAFVQNHLQ
-19 VAACASQEEP
+19 VAACANQEEP
-29 RKKTPVES
+29 RKKTPIES
-37 MAEEREKATFDSREM
+37 MNEEREKATFDVREL
-52 TYFLDGGEKFTKMRE
+52 TYFLDGGEKYTKIRE
-67 RFMMELERDPTF
+67 KFMMELERDPTF

-141 GALRGSATSAQF
+141 GALRGSATSSQF

-190 FDEAADQFVIHTPSV
+190 FDEASDQFIIHTPTV

-213 GAAHTATHC
+213 GAAHTATHTVC
-222 VVFAQL
+222 FAQL
-228 MVRGKRYG
+228 IVRGKRYG

-245 DTRTYTLMPGVN
+245 DTRTYTLMPGIN

-327 AKKAVTIAG
+327 GKKAVTIAG

-343 QFQSNPHDVQ
+343 QFSSSPHDVQ

-365 RLMPLLAMAYA
+365 RLMPLLAQAYA

-389 NLMDKL
+389 DLMDKL
-395 ESTQPDD
+395 ESTQPGD
-402 AGLQDTLATLRETHA
+402 ASMQDTLDTLKETHA

-430 LSAIEACRQT
+430 LNAIEACRQT

-452 ATTYNDFAVH
+452 ATMYNDFAVH

-473 LQSGRYLVSCYREA
+473 LQSGRYLISCYREA
-487 LAGKVQPEGVDYLNH
+487 LAGKTQPEGVDYLNH
-502 LDTLLIQGCA
+502 LDTLLTQGCA

-517 EILSFDIIQ
+517 EILNFDIIQ

-541 DDFADSL
+541 DDFDASL
-548 KQGMSPEAAYE
+548 KQGMNPETAYE

-579 RFAQAVNKAPEG
+579 RFAQAVKSAPEG
-591 LRAVLTKVCL
+591 LRPILAKVCF

-610 NSGFFLQ
+610 NAGFFLQ
-617 YRYFTPSQMDYVR
+617 YRYFTPSQMDFVR
-630 AQVNVLCR
+630 AQVNVYCR
-638 DVRQEYIPLIDA
+638 EVRQEYIPLIDA
-650 FNYSDYMINSPFGAY
+650 FNYSDYMINSPLGVY

-672 YFEQVKRQNPVG
+672 YFDQVKRQNPVG
-684 QPHPYLPL
+684 GPHPYLPL

-705 PLEED
+705 PLED
-710 EEDDE
+710 DDEDDE

>member
-8 QRLASVQSHLQ
+8 QRLAFVQNHLQ
-19 VAACASQEEP
+19 VAACANQEEP

-37 MAEEREKATFDSREM
+37 MTEEREKATFDVREL
-52 TYFLDGGEKFTKMRE
+52 TYFLDGGEKFTKIRE
-67 RFMMELERDPTF
+67 KFMMELERDPTF

-141 GALRGSATSAQF
+141 GALRGSATSSQF

-190 FDEAADQFVIHTPSV
+190 FDEASDQFIIHTPSV

-213 GAAHTATHC
+213 GAAHTATHTVC
-222 VVFAQL
+222 FAQL
-228 MVRGKRYG
+228 IVRGKRYG

-245 DTRTYTLMPGVN
+245 DTRTYTLMPGIN

-327 AKKAVTIAG
+327 GKKAVTIAG

-343 QFQSNPHDVQ
+343 QFSSSPHEIQ

-365 RLMPLLAMAYA
+365 RLMPLLAQAYA

-389 NLMDKL
+389 DLMDKL
-395 ESTQPDD
+395 ESTQPGD
-402 AGLQDTLATLRETHA
+402 ASMQDTLDTLKETHA

-430 LSAIEACRQT
+430 LNAIEACRQT

-452 ATTYNDFAVH
+452 ATMYNDFAVH

-473 LQSGRYLVSCYREA
+473 LQSGRYLISCYREA
-487 LAGKVQPEGVDYLNH
+487 LAGKAQPEGVDYLNH
-502 LDTLLIQGCA
+502 LDTLLTQGCA

-517 EILSFDIIQ
+517 EILNFDIIQ

-541 DDFADSL
+541 DDFDASV
-548 KQGMSPEAAYE
+548 KQGMNPEAAYE

-579 RFAQAVNKAPEG
+579 RFAQAVKSAPEG
-591 LRAVLTKVCL
+591 LRPILAKVCF

-610 NSGFFLQ
+610 NAGFFLQ
-617 YRYFTPSQMDYVR
+617 YRYFTPSQMDFVR
-630 AQVNVLCR
+630 AQVNVYCR
-638 DVRQEYIPLIDA
+638 EVRQEYIPLIDA
-650 FNYSDYMINSPFGAY
+650 FNYSDYMINSPLGVY

-672 YFEQVKRQNPVG
+672 YFDQVKRQNPVG
-684 QPHPYLPL
+684 GPHPYLPL

-705 PLEED
+705 PLED
-710 EEDDE
+710 DDEDDE

>member
-1 MSESAAS
+1 MSDSAAS
-8 QRLASVQSHLQ
+8 QRLAFVQNHLQ
-19 VAACASQEEP
+19 VAPCASEDP
-29 RKKTPVES
+29 KKKSPIES
-37 MAEEREKATFDSREM
+37 MTEERVKATFNVREL
-52 TYFLDGGEKFTKMRE
+52 TNFLDGGEKYTQIRE
-67 RFMMELERDPTF
+67 KFMLELERDPTF
-79 RMYDMYD
+79 RMHDMYD

-141 GALRGSATSAQF
+141 GALRGSATSSQF

-177 HGSNVAGLETTAT
+177 HGSNVAGLETTAH
-190 FDEAADQFVIHTPSV
+190 FDEASDQFIIHTPTV

-213 GAAHTATHC
+213 GAAHTATHT

-228 MVRGKRYG
+228 YVRGKRYG
-236 TKSFVVQLR
+236 VKSFVVQLR
-245 DTRTYTLMPGVN
+245 DTRTYTLMPGIN

-293 VSRAGEVKEPPMA
+293 VSRAGEVKEPAMA

-343 QFQSNPHDVQ
+343 QFSSSPHEAQ

-365 RLMPLLAMAYA
+365 RLMPILAMAYA

-389 NLMDKL
+389 DLMDKL

-402 AGLQDTLATLRETHA
+402 SSMQDTLDTLKETHA

-430 LSAIEACRQT
+430 LNAIEACRQT

-487 LAGKVQPEGVDYLNH
+487 LAGKTQPEGVNYLNH
-502 LDTLLIQGCA
+502 LDTLLNQGCA

-517 EILSFDIIQ
+517 EILNFDIIE

-541 DDFADSL
+541 DDFEASM
-548 KQGMSPEAAYE
+548 KQGMNPEAAYE

-579 RFAQAVNKAPEG
+579 RFAQAVKNAPES
-591 LRAVLTKVCL
+591 LRPVLTKVCF

-610 NSGFFLQ
+610 NAGFFLQ
-617 YRYFTPSQMDYVR
+617 YRYFTPSQMDYIR
-630 AQVNVLCR
+630 AQVNVFCR
-638 DVRQEYIPLIDA
+638 EVRQEYIPLIDA
-650 FNYSDYMINSPFGAY
+650 FNYSDYMVNSPLGVY

-672 YFEQVKRQNPVG
+672 YFDQVKRQNPVG
-684 QPHPYLPL
+684 GSHPYLPL

-705 PLEED
+705 PLED
-710 EEDDE
+710 DDEDDE

>member
-1 MSESAAS
+1 MSDPMPH
-8 QRLASVQSHLQ
+8 QRLESLQSQLQ
-19 VAACASQEEP
+19 VAPCAAEEP
-29 RKKTPVES
+29 RIKTPVES
-37 MAEEREKATFDSREM
+37 MTEEREKATFNVREL
-52 TYFLDGGEKFTKMRE
+52 TYYMDGGEKFTKIRE
-67 RFMMELERDPTF
+67 KFMLELERDPAF
-79 RMYDMYD
+79 RMYDAYD
-86 VTKDEIRVRTM
+86 LTKDEIRERTM

-116 MRMQTISLIDP
+116 MRMQTISLVDP
-127 GFWTRFGVHYGLFF
+127 GFWTRFGVHFGLFF
-141 GALRGSATSAQF
+141 GAIRGSATSAQF
-153 SHWVSKGALA
+153 THWVTQGALA
-163 LNGMVGCFAMTELG
+163 LNGLIGCFAMTELG

-190 FDEAADQFVIHTPSV
+190 FEPASDKFIIHTPTI

-228 MVRGKRYG
+228 IVGNKRYG

-245 DTRTYTLMPGVN
+245 DTHTYSLMPGVN

-293 VSRAGEVKEPPMA
+293 VSRAGDVKEPPMA
-306 QLTYGA
+306 QLAYGA
-312 LIQGRVAMVVDSGNI
+312 LIQGRVAMVLDSGSI
-327 AKKAVTIAG
+327 AKKAITIAG

-343 QFQSNPHDVQ
+343 QFTSNPHDIQ

-365 RLMPLLAMAYA
+365 RLMPLLAQAFA
-376 FHFTGVETQKLYD
+376 FHFTGVETNTLYED
-389 NLMDKL
+389 IMDKL

-402 AGLQDTLATLRETHA
+402 PAISQVLEDLKETHA

-424 FCTWST
+424 FCTWGT
-430 LSAIEACRQT
+430 LNAIEACRQS

-473 LQSGRYLVSCYREA
+473 LQSGRYLVNCYREA
-487 LAGKVQPEGVDYLNH
+487 IAGKKQPDGVGYLNH
-502 LDTLLIQGCA
+502 LDTLLDQGCS
-512 VKTNE
+512 VKNKE
-517 EILSFDIIQ
+517 DILTFDVIQ
-526 QAWGVVTANVVKKAG
+526 QAWSVVTANVVKKAG
-541 DDFADSL
+541 SDFEVSL
-548 KQGMSPEAAYE
+548 KEGMSPEAAYE
-559 ECSQARLA
+559 ECSQSRLA
-567 AAKIHSFGYVFR
+567 AAKIHSFGYIFNKFV
-579 RFAQAVNKAPEG
+579 QAVKHAPEG
-591 LRAVLTKVCL
+591 LQPILTKVCI

-610 NSGFFLQ
+610 NAGFFLQ
-617 YRYFTPSQMDYVR
+617 YRYFTPSQMDYIR
-630 AQVNVLCR
+630 AQVNTFCR
-638 DVRQEYIPLIDA
+638 AVRQEYIPLIDA
-650 FNYSDYMINSPFGAY
+650 FNYSDYIINSPLGVY

-672 YFEQVKRQNPVG
+672 YFNQVKAQNPFK
-684 QPHPYLPL
+684 PHPYLPL
-692 IQSLLRRDIEDDE
+692 IQTLLRRNIDDDE

-710 EEDDE
+710 DDDDE

>member
-1 MSESAAS
+1 M
-8 QRLASVQSHLQ
+8 
-19 VAACASQEEP
+19 AACAAEEP
-29 RKKTPVES
+29 KKKTPVES
-37 MAEEREKATFDSREM
+37 MTEEREKATFDIREM
-52 TYFLDGGEKFTKMRE
+52 TYFLDGGEKNTKIRE
-67 RFMMELERDPTF
+67 KFMMELERDPTF

-141 GALRGSATSAQF
+141 GALRGSATSSQF

-190 FDEAADQFVIHTPSV
+190 FDEAADQFIIHTPTV

-228 MVRGKRYG
+228 IVRGKRYG

-245 DTRTYTLMPGVN
+245 DTHTYTLMPGVN

-278 NVRIPRTNMLMKHTK
+278 NVRVPRMNMLMKHTK

-343 QFQSNPHDVQ
+343 QFSSSPHDIQ

-389 NLMDKL
+389 HLMDKL
-395 ESTQPDD
+395 ESTQPND
-402 AGLQDTLATLRETHA
+402 ASMQEVLDTLKETHA

-430 LSAIEACRQT
+430 LNAIEACRQT

-487 LAGKVQPEGVDYLNH
+487 LAGKAQPEGVSYLNN
-502 LDTLLIQGCA
+502 LDSLLNLGCG
-512 VKTNE
+512 VKSNE
-517 EILSFDIIQ
+517 GILNFDIIQ
-526 QAWGVVTANVVKKAG
+526 EAWNVVTANVVKKAG
-541 DDFADSL
+541 DDFENSI
-548 KQGMSPEAAYE
+548 KQGLSPEAAYE

-567 AAKIHSFGYVFR
+567 AAKIHSFGYIFR
-579 RFAQAVNKAPEG
+579 RFAQAVKSAPEG
-591 LRAVLTKVCL
+591 LRPILTKVCF

-630 AQVNVLCR
+630 AQVNVFCR
-638 DVRQEYIPLIDA
+638 EVRQEYIPLIDA
-650 FNYSDYMINSPFGAY
+650 FNYTDYMINSPLGVY

-672 YFEQVKRQNPVG
+672 YFDQVKRQNPVG
-684 QPHPYLPL
+684 GEHPYLPL
-692 IQSLLRRDIEDDE
+692 IQSLLRRNIEDDE
-705 PLEED
+705 PLEDD

>member
-8 QRLASVQSHLQ
+8 QRLAFVQNHLQ
-19 VAACASQEEP
+19 VAACANQEEP
-29 RKKTPVES
+29 RKKTPIES
-37 MAEEREKATFDSREM
+37 MNEEREKATFDVREL
-52 TYFLDGGEKFTKMRE
+52 TYFLDGGEKYTKIRE
-67 RFMMELERDPTF
+67 KFMMELERDPTF

-141 GALRGSATSAQF
+141 GALRGSATSSQF

-190 FDEAADQFVIHTPSV
+190 FDEASDQFIIHTPSV

-213 GAAHTATHC
+213 GAAHTATHTVC
-222 VVFAQL
+222 FAQL
-228 MVRGKRYG
+228 IVRGKRYG

-245 DTRTYTLMPGVN
+245 DTRTYTLMPGIN

-327 AKKAVTIAG
+327 GKKAVTIAG

-343 QFQSNPHDVQ
+343 QFSSSPHDVQ

-365 RLMPLLAMAYA
+365 RLMPLLAQAYA

-389 NLMDKL
+389 DLMDKL
-395 ESTQPDD
+395 ESTQPGD
-402 AGLQDTLATLRETHA
+402 ASMQDTLDTLKETHA

-430 LSAIEACRQT
+430 LNAIEACRQT

-452 ATTYNDFAVH
+452 ATMYNDFAVH

-473 LQSGRYLVSCYREA
+473 LQSGRYLISCYREA
-487 LAGKVQPEGVDYLNH
+487 LAGKTQPEGVDYLNH
-502 LDTLLIQGCA
+502 LDTLLTQGCA

-517 EILSFDIIQ
+517 EILNFDIIQ

-541 DDFADSL
+541 DDFDASL
-548 KQGMSPEAAYE
+548 KQGMNPETAYE

-579 RFAQAVNKAPEG
+579 RFAQAVKSAPEG
-591 LRAVLTKVCL
+591 LRPILAKVCF

-610 NSGFFLQ
+610 NAGFFLQ
-617 YRYFTPSQMDYVR
+617 YRYFTPSQMDFVR
-630 AQVNVLCR
+630 AQVNVYCR
-638 DVRQEYIPLIDA
+638 EVRQEYIPLIDA
-650 FNYSDYMINSPFGAY
+650 FNYSDYMINSPLGVY

-672 YFEQVKRQNPVG
+672 YFDQVKRQNPVG
-684 QPHPYLPL
+684 GPHPYLPL

-705 PLEED
+705 PLED
-710 EEDDE
+710 DDEDDE

>member
-8 QRLASVQSHLQ
+8 QRLAFVQNHLQ
-19 VAACASQEEP
+19 VAACSAKEEP
-29 RKKTPVES
+29 KKKTPVES
-37 MAEEREKATFDSREM
+37 MTEERVKATFDVREM
-52 TYFLDGGEKFTKMRE
+52 TYFLDGGEKNTKIRE
-67 RFMMELERDPTF
+67 KFMLELERDPTF

-86 VTKDEIRVRTM
+86 VTKDEIRYRTM

-116 MRMQTISLIDP
+116 MRMQTISMIDP

-190 FDEAADQFVIHTPSV
+190 FDEAADQFIIHTPTI

-213 GAAHTATHC
+213 GAAHSATHC

-228 MVRGKRYG
+228 IVRGKRYG

-245 DTRTYTLMPGVN
+245 DTRTYTLMPGIN

-365 RLMPLLAMAYA
+365 RLMPILAMAYA

-389 NLMDKL
+389 ELMDKL

-402 AGLQDTLATLRETHA
+402 ASLQNTLETLKETHA

-487 LAGKVQPEGVDYLNH
+487 LAGKKQPEGVNYLNH
-502 LDTLLIQGCA
+502 LDTLLTLGCS
-512 VKTNE
+512 VKSNE
-517 EILSFDIIQ
+517 DILNFDIIQ
-526 QAWGVVTANVVKKAG
+526 EAWGVVTANVVKKAG
-541 DDFADSL
+541 DDFAECL
-548 KQGMSPEAAYE
+548 KNGLSPEAAYE

-579 RFAQAVNKAPEG
+579 RFAQAVKGSPEG
-591 LRAVLTKVCL
+591 LRPILTKVCL

-617 YRYFTPSQMDYVR
+617 YRYFTPSQMDFVR

-650 FNYSDYMINSPFGAY
+650 FNLSDYMINSPLGVY

-672 YFEQVKRQNPVG
+672 YFDQVKRQNPVG

-692 IQSLLRRDIEDDE
+692 IQSLLRREIEDDE
-705 PLEED
+705 PLEDED
-710 EEDDE
+710 EDDE

>member
-1 MSESAAS
+1 MSESAS
-8 QRLASVQSHLQ
+8 QRLAFVQNHLQ
-19 VAACASQEEP
+19 MAACAAEEP
-29 RKKTPVES
+29 KKKSPVES
-37 MAEEREKATFDSREM
+37 MTEEREKATFDVREM
-52 TYFLDGGEKFTKMRE
+52 TYFLDGGEKNTKIRE
-67 RFMMELERDPTF
+67 KFMMELERDPTF

-141 GALRGSATSAQF
+141 GALRGSATSSQF

-222 VVFAQL
+222 VCFAQL
-228 MVRGKRYG
+228 IVRGKRYG

-245 DTRTYTLMPGVN
+245 DTHTYTLMPGVN

-343 QFQSNPHDVQ
+343 QFSSSPHDIQ

-389 NLMDKL
+389 HLMDKL
-395 ESTQPDD
+395 ESTQPND
-402 AGLQDTLATLRETHA
+402 ASMQEVLDTLKETHA

-430 LSAIEACRQT
+430 LNAIEACRQT

-487 LAGKVQPEGVDYLNH
+487 LAGKTQPEGVSYLNN
-502 LDTLLIQGCA
+502 LASLLNLGCG
-512 VKTNE
+512 VKSNE
-517 EILSFDIIQ
+517 GILNFDIIQ
-526 QAWGVVTANVVKKAG
+526 EAWNVVTANVVKKAG
-541 DDFADSL
+541 DDFENSI
-548 KQGMSPEAAYE
+548 KQGLSPEAAYE

-567 AAKIHSFGYVFR
+567 AAKIHSFGYIF
-579 RFAQAVNKAPEG
+579 
-591 LRAVLTKVCL
+591 
-601 LYGLYSIEQ
+601 
-610 NSGFFLQ
+610 
-617 YRYFTPSQMDYVR
+617 
-630 AQVNVLCR
+630 
-638 DVRQEYIPLIDA
+638 
-650 FNYSDYMINSPFGAY
+650 
-665 DGNVYEK
+665 
-672 YFEQVKRQNPVG
+672 
-684 QPHPYLPL
+684 
-692 IQSLLRRDIEDDE
+692 
-705 PLEED
+705 
-710 EEDDE
+710 

>member
-1 MSESAAS
+1 MSDSAAS
-8 QRLASVQSHLQ
+8 QRLAFVQNHLQ
-19 VAACASQEEP
+19 VAPCANKEEP
-29 RKKTPVES
+29 KKKTPIES
-37 MAEEREKATFDSREM
+37 MTEERVKATFDVREL
-52 TYFLDGGEKFTKMRE
+52 TNFLDGGEKYTQIRE
-67 RFMMELERDPTF
+67 KFMLELERDPTF

-141 GALRGSATSAQF
+141 GALRGSATSSQF

-190 FDEAADQFVIHTPSV
+190 FDEASDQFIIHTPTV

-213 GAAHTATHC
+213 GAAHTATHT

-228 MVRGKRYG
+228 IVRGKRYG
-236 TKSFVVQLR
+236 VKSFVVQLR
-245 DTRTYTLMPGVN
+245 DTRTYTLMPGIN

-343 QFQSNPHDVQ
+343 QFSSSPHEVQ

-365 RLMPLLAMAYA
+365 RLMPILAMAYA

-395 ESTQPDD
+395 ESTQPGD
-402 AGLQDTLATLRETHA
+402 ASMQDTLDTLKETHA

-430 LSAIEACRQT
+430 LNAIEACRQT

-487 LAGKVQPEGVDYLNH
+487 LAGKAQPEGVSYLNH
-502 LDTLLIQGCA
+502 LDTLLNQGCA

-517 EILSFDIIQ
+517 EILNFDIIE

-541 DDFADSL
+541 DDFEASL
-548 KQGMSPEAAYE
+548 KQGMNPEAAYE

-579 RFAQAVNKAPEG
+579 RFAQAVKSAPES
-591 LRAVLTKVCL
+591 LRPVLTKVCF

-610 NSGFFLQ
+610 NAGFFLQ

-630 AQVNVLCR
+630 AQVNVFCR
-638 DVRQEYIPLIDA
+638 EVRQEYIPLIDA
-650 FNYSDYMINSPFGAY
+650 FNYSDYMINSPLGVY
-665 DGNVYEK
+665 DGNIYEK
-672 YFEQVKRQNPVG
+672 YFDQVKRQNPVG
-684 QPHPYLPL
+684 ASHPYLPL

-705 PLEED
+705 PLED
-710 EEDDE
+710 DDEDDE

>member
-1 MSESAAS
+1 MSDSASA
-8 QRLASVQSHLQ
+8 RLATVQNHMHIN
-19 VAACASQEEP
+19 ACAAVEEP
-29 RKKTPVES
+29 KKKTPQES
-37 MAEEREKATFDSREM
+37 MAEERVKATFPVREL
-52 TYFLDGGEKFTKMRE
+52 TYFLDGGEKFTKIRE
-67 RFMMELERDPTF
+67 KFMMELERDPTF
-79 RMYDMYD
+79 RMYDIYD
-86 VTKDEIRVRTM
+86 LTKDEMRERTM

-116 MRMQTISLIDP
+116 MRMQTISMIDP

-141 GALRGSATSAQF
+141 GALRGSATSSQF

-190 FDEAADQFVIHTPSV
+190 FDEASDQFIIHTPSV

-213 GAAHTATHC
+213 GAAHSATHC
-222 VVFAQL
+222 VCFAQL
-228 MVRGKRYG
+228 IVRGKRYG
-236 TKSFVVQLR
+236 VKSFVVQLR
-245 DTRTYTLMPGVN
+245 DPKTYTLMPGVN

-293 VSRAGEVKEPPMA
+293 VSRAGEVKEPAMA

-343 QFQSNPHDVQ
+343 QFSSNPHDVQ

-389 NLMDKL
+389 TLMDKL

-402 AGLQDTLATLRETHA
+402 ASMGEVLDTLKETHA

-430 LSAIEACRQT
+430 LNAIEACRQT

-487 LAGKVQPEGVDYLNH
+487 MAGKAQPEGVSYLNDLH
-502 LDTLLIQGCA
+502 KLLNQGCA

-517 EILSFDIIQ
+517 EILSFDVIQ
-526 QAWGVVTANVVKKAG
+526 EAWNVVTANVVKKAG
-541 DDFADSL
+541 EDFETSL
-548 KQGMSPEAAYE
+548 KAGMNPEAAYE

-567 AAKIHSFGYVFR
+567 AAKIHSYGYIFR
-579 RFAQAVNKAPEG
+579 RFAQAVKGAPAN
-591 LRAVLTKVCL
+591 LQTVLTKVCL

-610 NSGFFLQ
+610 NAGFFLQ

-630 AQVNVLCR
+630 SQVNTYCR
-638 DVRQEYIPLIDA
+638 LVREEYIPLIDA
-650 FNYSDYMINSPFGAY
+650 FNVTDYMINSPLGVY
-665 DGNVYEK
+665 DGNIYEK
-672 YFEQVKRQNPVG
+672 YFDQVKRQNPVG
-684 QPHPYLPL
+684 QPHPYLPM
-692 IQSLLRRDIEDDE
+692 IQSLLTRNVEDDE
-705 PLEED
+705 PLED
-710 EEDDE
+710 DDEDDE

>member
-1 MSESAAS
+1 MSESAS
-8 QRLASVQSHLQ
+8 QRLAFVQNHLQ
-19 VAACASQEEP
+19 MAACAAEEP
-29 RKKTPVES
+29 KKKTPVES
-37 MAEEREKATFDSREM
+37 MTEEREKATFDIREM
-52 TYFLDGGEKFTKMRE
+52 TYFLDGGEKNTKIRE
-67 RFMMELERDPTF
+67 KFMMELERDPTF

-141 GALRGSATSAQF
+141 GALRGSATSSQF

-190 FDEAADQFVIHTPSV
+190 FDEAADQFIIHTPTV

-228 MVRGKRYG
+228 IVRGKRYG

-245 DTRTYTLMPGVN
+245 DTHTYTLMPGVN

-278 NVRIPRTNMLMKHTK
+278 NVRVPRMNMLMKHTK

-343 QFQSNPHDVQ
+343 QFSSSPHDIQ

-389 NLMDKL
+389 HLMDKL
-395 ESTQPDD
+395 ESTQPND
-402 AGLQDTLATLRETHA
+402 ASMQEVLDTLKETHA

-430 LSAIEACRQT
+430 LNAIEACRQT

-487 LAGKVQPEGVDYLNH
+487 LAGKAQPEGVSYLNN
-502 LDTLLIQGCA
+502 LDSLLNLGCG
-512 VKTNE
+512 VKSNE
-517 EILSFDIIQ
+517 GILNFDIIQ
-526 QAWGVVTANVVKKAG
+526 EAWNVVTANVVKKAG
-541 DDFADSL
+541 DDFENSI
-548 KQGMSPEAAYE
+548 KQGLSPEAAYE

-567 AAKIHSFGYVFR
+567 AAKIHSFGYIFR
-579 RFAQAVNKAPEG
+579 RFAQAVKSAPEG
-591 LRAVLTKVCL
+591 LRPILTKVCF

-630 AQVNVLCR
+630 AQVNVFCR
-638 DVRQEYIPLIDA
+638 EVRQEYIPLIDA
-650 FNYSDYMINSPFGAY
+650 FNYTDYMINSPLGVY

-672 YFEQVKRQNPVG
+672 YFDQVKRQNPVG
-684 QPHPYLPL
+684 GEHPYLPL
-692 IQSLLRRDIEDDE
+692 IQSLLRRNIEDDE
-705 PLEED
+705 PLEDD